1 MKYIVTGLLLMAFT
15 GCGSSG
21 TEKKEVIKVITE
33 EEQKQRVVE
42 ETSPL
47 NVQKSKT
54 PPAIPKI

>member
-21 TEKKEVIKVITE
+21 TEKKEVITE